1 MDRLLPAPKRAEL
14 QREQVTSQIT
24 LNLGLDSDHENEAE
38 KSADS
43 GAEQILFAVL
53 ERPRPPF
60 PFDAGQGLAVD
71 G

>member
-43 GAEQILFAVL
+43 PG
-53 ERPRPPF
+53 RRMWC
-60 PFDAGQGLAVD
+60 
-71 G
+71 